1 MEDAPKPEASIADFE
16 RLELRVGRVVS
27 AQEFPEA
34 KKPAWW
40 LTVDLGPLGT
50 KRSSAQVTN
59 YTREELEGR
68 SVVCLCNLPPRQIGP
83 HLSEV
88 LVLGGVEPEG
98 LVRLLRPDPECPPGT
113 PIA

>member
-1 MEDAPKPEASIADFE
+1 MDGALKPEASLADFE
-16 RLELRVGRVVS
+16 RLDLRVGRVVS
-27 AQEFPEA
+27 IEEFPEA

-40 LTVDLGPLGT
+40 ISVDLGPLGI

-68 SVVCLCNLPPRQIGP
+68 SVVCLCNLPPRQVGP

-88 LVLGGVEPEG
+88 LVLGGVESDG
-98 LVRLLRPDPECPPGT
+98 TVRLLQPTPECPPGT

>member
-1 MEDAPKPEASIADFE
+1 MDDALKPEASIADFK
-16 RLELRVGRVVS
+16 RLDLRVGKVV
-27 AQEFPEA
+27 AVEEFPEA
-34 KKPAWW
+34 EKPAW
-40 LTVDLGPLGT
+40 LLSVDLGPLGV
-50 KRSSAQVTN
+50 KRSSAQVKS

-88 LVLGGVEPEG
+88 LVLGGVETGG
-98 LVRLLRPDPECPPGT
+98 LVRLLQPAPDCPPGT